1 VSFQESRKP
10 WRKLWRKEPALRQAG
25 LSYHARTLAVFLLR
39 HADDTGCL
47 GPVSE
52 SGHAAAHLA
61 QMLAVPSRNRKAF
74 YRELDELL
82 EHGDDGEQLALVIRD
97 GHFFLTRFE
106 ECQANRRAKTGT
118 QPGQERDKSGTR
130 QGPSLAANY
139 AEPLKAETDLATEV
153 RSKKREVR
161 KLIGSDANRERRAGD
176 ATLVANRP
184 AGSEPGS
191 LAKSMYAK
199 FFEERYGKAR
209 TNLDRYGKHFE
220 QIGEHARRQPGN
232 VGQVLQYVYRR
243 FFADDSQVEYGQHS
257 PATLAGKGFFRH
269 ISGYAEEHEAERRV
283 QLEREHSDKVH
294 AKLEADTAQWRRER
308 AEAEHMQKVRGRAPR
323 REQNGQGPMAD
334 VAAELAR
341 SVGEGK
347 L

>member
-1 VSFQESRKP
+1 VSYKESRKP
-10 WRKLWRKEPALRQAG
+10 WRKLWRREPAVRQAG

-39 HADDTGCL
+39 LADDPGCL
-47 GPVSE
+47 GPVAE
-52 SGHAAAHLA
+52 NGNPAKHLG
-61 QMLAVPSRNRKAF
+61 QMLAVPPRNRKAF
-74 YRELDELL
+74 YREVEELL
-82 EHGDDGEQLALVIRD
+82 AYGDDGEQLALVIHD

-106 ECQANRRAKTGT
+106 ECQANRRDKRGT
-118 QPGQERDKSGTR
+118 EQGRNRDKTR
-130 QGPSLAANY
+130 TEQGQSLSVKPV
-139 AEPLKAETDLATEV
+139 ELFTSETDLGAEV
-153 RSKKREVR
+153 RSKKREER
-161 KLIGSDANRERRAGD
+161 NIIGSDANRERQAGD

-232 VGQVLQYVYRR
+232 VGQVLQYVCRR

-269 ISGYAEEHEAERRV
+269 VSGYSEEHEAERRV

-294 AKLEADTAQWRRER
+294 AKLEADEEQWRRER
-308 AEAEHMQKVRGRAPR
+308 AESERM
-323 REQNGQGPMAD
+323 RESQGPMAEPM
-334 VAAELAR
+334 AEVLRAIN
-341 SVGEGK
+341 GGK
-347 L
+347 V